1 MKIVQINTFP
11 YKSTGHIMMNI
22 HKILAEQGYDSYV
35 CWGRGRPANNNHEI
49 VISDNI
55 GVKFH
60 GIYTRLLDKTGF
72 ASCRATKK
80 LLRRLDEIK
89 PDIIHLHN
97 IHGYYLN
104 IELLFNYIREHNI
117 SVVWTLH
124 NCWPLTGHCAGFDMC
139 GCKKWKTG
147 CFNCEQRGTYP
158 ASKVLDNSK

>member
-1 MKIVQINTFP
+1 
-11 YKSTGHIMMNI
+11 MMNI

-104 IELLFNYIREHNI
+104 IRAA
-117 SVVWTLH
+117 V
-124 NCWPLTGHCAGFDMC
+124 
-139 GCKKWKTG
+139 
-147 CFNCEQRGTYP
+147 
-158 ASKVLDNSK
+158 